1 MRDPARINR
10 IAEKIQ
16 RAWYAHPDLRL
27 GQLLHHL
34 AMPHTEAHVEDDVL
48 EQRLDAF
55 IERGVGAL

>member
-10 IAEKIQ
+10 IVEKIQ

-34 AMPHTEAHVEDDVL
+34 ARPHAEAHVDDDVL

-55 IERGVGAL
+55 IARGAEAL